1 MRTVRRRLLIKL
13 AIWLGPPL
21 YKAYMAFVFWTS
33 RVEQKGMDRLFA
45 GADAG
50 GISLG
55 AVWHQDIFAGAFFIR
70 ARRPVTMV
78 SQSADGEIAASVIRR
93 CGYVPVRG
101 SSSRGGKEAL
111 GEMLEYLRTHR
122 GVTIGLVVDGP
133 RGPAHRSK
141 MGIIVLAREAGV
153 PLYPLRIW
161 AQRHILLRSWDRTM
175 IPLPFNRIIVWA
187 GEPIVVPP
195 DVDEEAMEQHRAELE
210 RRLNNLVRLSLE
222 RFSQGDRTREFS
234 SS

>member
-1 MRTVRRRLLIKL
+1 MKL
-13 AIWLGPPL
+13 AIWLVPPL
-21 YKAYMAFVFWTS
+21 YKAYMAFVYWTS
-33 RVEQKGMDRLFA
+33 RTELKGMERFFA
-45 GADAG
+45 GADG
-50 GISLG
+50 GGTSLG
-55 AVWHQDIFAGAFFIR
+55 AVWHQDIFAGAYFLR
-70 ARRPVTMV
+70 GRRTVTMV
-78 SQSADGEIAASVIRR
+78 SQSADGEVGANVIRR

-153 PLYPLRIW
+153 PLYPLRVW

-195 DVDEEAMEQHRAELE
+195 DADEEAMEAHRAEFE

-222 RFSQGDRTREFS
+222 RFPQDQPTRKLS